1 MQHYN
6 HIKMKTPP
14 YALLKRL
21 SSVGK
26 DLTQFTQVAYERR
39 HNYILLSFI
48 CFLFIS
54 FFSLSFVSYFYCV
67 SYVHKNDTK
76 FNKKNKGGKHGV
88 FLCLPLSHEYCYP
101 SKVIY
106 SFNCPRIFTS
116 LSISTVSLCQ
126 TVMVNKYETKKIF

>member
-26 DLTQFTQVAYERR
+26 DLTQFTQVAYECR

-54 FFSLSFVSYFYCV
+54 FFSLSFVSYFYCGERNDSQKYISIRRLV
-67 SYVHKNDTK
+67 S
-76 FNKKNKGGKHGV
+76 
-88 FLCLPLSHEYCYP
+88 E
-101 SKVIY
+101 
-106 SFNCPRIFTS
+106 
-116 LSISTVSLCQ
+116 
-126 TVMVNKYETKKIF
+126 VN

>member
-1 MQHYN
+1 MQNAVVY
-6 HIKMKTPP
+6 
-14 YALLKRL
+14 L
-21 SSVGK
+21 
-26 DLTQFTQVAYERR
+26 F
-39 HNYILLSFI
+39 SFHFFFFPLF
-48 CFLFIS
+48 CFLLLLWGEKRQPKIHLHS
-54 FFSLSFVSYFYCV
+54 QASIRGKLNV

-88 FLCLPLSHEYCYP
+88 FLCLPLSHEYCYL